1 MQGNSWTVLLIYVAI
16 FAAMY
21 FILIT
26 PQRRREK
33 QLSQLRASLKEG
45 DEVVTNGGIIG
56 KVTHVSDN
64 EVSIESG
71 LERTK
76 LKVAKWAILNI
87 QKLQE
92 EGK

>member
-1 MQGNSWTVLLIYVAI
+1 MQGNSWTVLIIYVAI
-16 FAAMY
+16 FIAMY

-33 QLSQLRASLKEG
+33 QLSQMRAALKEG

-76 LKVAKWAILNI
+76 LKIAKWAILSI
-87 QKLQE
+87 QKPQD
-92 EGK
+92 GK

>member
-21 FILIT
+21 FILIM

-33 QLSQLRASLKEG
+33 LLGQMRASLKEG

-64 EVSIESG
+64 EISIESG

-76 LKVAKWAILNI
+76 LKIAKWSILSI
-87 QKLQE
+87 QKPTTD
-92 EGK
+92 